1 MSAVEGLSGV
11 IARMN
16 ALCRGRSQPGT
27 HEGDFRPA
35 MQQSS
40 QRISISVIAALT
52 DLVSCCAPAAL
63 FTEEGKGK
71 VAMRATRYLFQTE
84 GIIRAADGGFVPRI
98 SSSIGG
104 CDRGS
109 TGMS

>member
-1 MSAVEGLSGV
+1 MLAVEGLLGV

-16 ALCRGRSQPGT
+16 ALCRGTSKPGT

-35 MQQSS
+35 MQRSS

-63 FTEEGKGK
+63 FTEAEKGR
-71 VAMRATRYLFQTE
+71 VLYASYLFQTE
-84 GIIRAADGGFVPRI
+84 GNIRAADGGFVLRI
-98 SSSIGG
+98 SGSIGG
-104 CDRGS
+104 CARGS